1 MATRTV
7 KILGWGTGTASI
19 TALLDG
25 ETVFS
30 GNVDLIALTD
40 DNSSVKTAPTL
51 FTFDIPIETT
61 GKKPIKITVGSAP
74 VRFGPIV
81 ANYTEVDWGG
91 SIYYTG
97 EFEFADIAPEGPG
110 GTRDPREQVRVNGVL
125 QTPDRQGLTGTWHWI
140 IDPGSII
147 EHDLVIKEGFDLEF

>member
-1 MATRTV
+1 MTTRTV
-7 KILGWGTGTASI
+7 KMLGWGTGTASI

-30 GNVDLIALTD
+30 GNVDLVELAD
-40 DNSSVKTAPTL
+40 DNSSIKTAPTL
-51 FTFDIPIETT
+51 FTFTIPLETT
-61 GKKPIKITVGSAP
+61 GTKPMKITVSGAP

-91 SIYYTG
+91 AIYYTG
-97 EFEFADIAPEGPG
+97 EFEFADIAPEGAG
-110 GTRDPREQVRVNGVL
+110 GTRDPREQVRVDGVL

-140 IDPGSII
+140 INPGSTL
-147 EHDLVIKEGFDLEF
+147 EHDLHVKPGLDVEF